1 MRGIAAHGF
10 YVAWKKLFHGVEKSI
25 KVFTFYVKLAESF
38 YVPWK
43 KGVKSGRGH
52 GIVPVQ
58 IGRWID
64 MSKAMMLGLALL
76 AAFVIVLIMTSGRVS
91 VNLFSM
97 TVTLKTSYALLAAA
111 GVGVVA
117 GALLRK

>member
-1 MRGIAAHGF
+1 MEKGREKGAGIWDSG
-10 YVAWKKLFHGVEKSI
+10 GPDR
-25 KVFTFYVKLAESF
+25 KVDE
-38 YVPWK
+38 
-43 KGVKSGRGH
+43 
-52 GIVPVQ
+52 
-58 IGRWID
+58 

-76 AAFVIVLIMTSGRVS
+76 AAFVIVLIMTGGNVT

-97 TVTLKTSYALLAAA
+97 KVTLKTSYALLAAA